1 MMFLCIIIT
10 PRECLDNKFITLLRK
25 VRNVHGKK
33 NLKVML
39 SIIVFPQNI
48 HLFRNP
54 WGLYVG
60 KAAVNMETFSILK
73 SRGEKR

>member
-1 MMFLCIIIT
+1 
-10 PRECLDNKFITLLRK
+10 
-25 VRNVHGKK
+25 
-33 NLKVML
+33 ML

-54 WGLYVG
+54 WGLYVE
-60 KAAVNMETFSILK
+60 KAAVNMETFSFLK